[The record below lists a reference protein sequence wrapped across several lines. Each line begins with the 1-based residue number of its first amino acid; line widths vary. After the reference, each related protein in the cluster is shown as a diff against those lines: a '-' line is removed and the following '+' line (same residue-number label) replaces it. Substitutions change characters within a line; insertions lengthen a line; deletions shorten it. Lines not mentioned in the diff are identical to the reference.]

1 MKIKKIISYIIFLIP
16 SIIILLLLL
25 YFSNLKKVYGSL
37 LTIPW
42 YAYIFVFI
50 ICAFSWF
57 LRGLRWKS
65 FLKMNRV
72 KIKVITSTNLC
83 AFGNYVNWI
92 VPARIGDLAWAYASK
107 KILKTKFSIALIT
120 IMINRFLDFFSLV
133 IILQLIFVFFAKEL
147 FIKWAYTINLISLTI
162 LSLFFIGLFIFS
174 KEKLM
179 LFFLKGPLK
188 KLKKYY
194 LILKKSLLD
203 STNKKL
209 SFMIWTFVS
218 IIIWFIEALVTY
230 ILFISAGVYI
240 KFFVILLAVVIG
252 NMTKTLG
259 ITPGGTGTY
268 EAGVAL
274 TIMTLTNVDYSVAL
288 TFAIV
293 DHIIKKIFVLT
304 LGTISLNYYGL
315 KIFQFNRSSKK
326 IPSIN

>member
-1 MKIKKIISYIIFLIP
+1 
-16 SIIILLLLL
+16 
-25 YFSNLKKVYGSL
+25 
-37 LTIPW
+37 
-42 YAYIFVFI
+42 
-50 ICAFSWF
+50 
-57 LRGLRWKS
+57 
-65 FLKMNRV
+65 
-72 KIKVITSTNLC
+72 
-83 AFGNYVNWI
+83 
-92 VPARIGDLAWAYASK
+92 
-107 KILKTKFSIALIT
+107 
-120 IMINRFLDFFSLV
+120 MINRFLDFFSLV